1 MGQRDQKGKYDI
13 VIYDGICTEETIR
26 MIGATSKAR
35 FEMLS
40 LSIYSSP
47 HPCTNWKKR
56 KKIRITKRT
65 FDRLYL
71 KYLRSIAE
79 KTDLGRLA
87 TPSILRLVDEAMS
100 ISRSGSHLSGRT
112 SADIWEALE
121 HMLEVIRFALLWTN
135 MN

>member
-47 HPCTNWKKR
+47 TPAQIGKRERKSVLLKELSIGCT
-56 KKIRITKRT
+56 
-65 FDRLYL
+65 
-71 KYLRSIAE
+71 
-79 KTDLGRLA
+79 
-87 TPSILRLVDEAMS
+87 
-100 ISRSGSHLSGRT
+100 
-112 SADIWEALE
+112 
-121 HMLEVIRFALLWTN
+121 
-135 MN
+135 